1 MERVTARRN
10 HKVINMAADG
20 NGPLRTGM
28 DAAAPPR
35 ATDLAKQILSSSGTM
50 IGLCTTTIGLIKIVE
65 GRIGPSNVDV
75 FIALLGSMFLGSAV
89 LSYASIR
96 TAKLHTWSAR
106 LEGIA
111 DALFI
116 SALISIVGLILLF
129 ALEQI

>member
-1 MERVTARRN
+1 MV
-10 HKVINMAADG
+10 ADG
-20 NGPLRTGM
+20 SLPAL
-28 DAAAPPR
+28 AASENATAPR

-65 GRIGPSNVDV
+65 GRIGPSSVDIV
-75 FIALLGSMFLGSAV
+75 IALLASVFLFSAV

-96 TAKLHTWSAR
+96 TAKLHPWSAR
-106 LEGIA
+106 LEGMA

-116 SALISIVGLILLF
+116 SGLISIVVLILLF